1 MKYAPLEDYL
11 KRLSAKQTV
20 VTLRFGEIE
29 KIIGARLPKSAFT
42 YREWWANQEGGS
54 RAAHWQAAGFII
66 DSVDLKGKLAYFRR
80 GGAIRK
86 GSNKKITA
94 KPNQQRS
101 RQAIDAKI
109 LLDAGFKKYGNW
121 ELQGD
126 AIRLVGDIPIDPGVY
141 AHILNGKVYY
151 VGVATMGL
159 KKRLYFY
166 ARPGSTQRTS
176 IRINGLIK
184 KELEVGNTLEL
195 IAAFPEPTSWN
206 GLPVDQTIGL
216 EEGLVK
222 KYGPP
227 WNKRGVIG

>member
-11 KRLSAKQTV
+11 KRLPAKQTE

-54 RAAHWQAAGFII
+54 RAPRWQAAGFVV
-66 DSVDLKGKLAYFRR
+66 DTVDLKGKLAYFRR
-80 GGAIRK
+80 GGATRK
-86 GSNKKITA
+86 GSAKKKAA
-94 KPNQQRS
+94 KPKPQKS
-101 RQAIDAKI
+101 RQAISAKV
-109 LLDAGFKKYGNW
+109 LLDAGFKKYGDW
-121 ELQGD
+121 ELEGD
-126 AIRLVGDIPIDPGVY
+126 AIRLVGDIPNDPGVY

-184 KELEVGNTLEL
+184 KEIKAGNTVEL

-206 GLPVDQTIGL
+206 GLPVNQTIGL

-222 KYGPP
+222 KYAPP
-227 WNKRGVIG
+227 WNKRGVVG